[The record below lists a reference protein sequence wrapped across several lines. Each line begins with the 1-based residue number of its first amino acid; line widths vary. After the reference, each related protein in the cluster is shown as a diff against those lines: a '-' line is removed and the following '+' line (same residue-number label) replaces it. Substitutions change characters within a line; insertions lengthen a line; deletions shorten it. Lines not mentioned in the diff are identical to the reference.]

1 VRRISRYDRLK
12 ALVLILLAIFFAEKL
27 VSGRL
32 YYYIGPRF
40 GWLSVVAIGLF
51 IILAGGY
58 NPPKRAEGEREL
70 AEHPDQPGEHERPDH
85 NHGHDHEHD
94 HDHGKSTLW
103 PIGVVALPLIL
114 GVLVPARPLGA
125 SAVSNRGVSTDF
137 AASAESS
144 ESTLSVVASERNV
157 LDWVQA
163 FAANPNPASLAG
175 QQADVVGFVYRDIR
189 FADDQFMV
197 ARFTITCCVAD
208 ASAIGLLVQAED
220 ASQFASDSWVR
231 VTGTFGEGQLDGE
244 TLPVLLADQITPVQ
258 PPEQPYLY
266 P

>member
-1 VRRISRYDRLK
+1 VRRIARYDRLK

-40 GWLSVVAIGLF
+40 GWLSVVAVGLF
-51 IILAGGY
+51 IILANGY
-58 NPPKRAEGEREL
+58 NPPKRAEGEREP
-70 AEHPDQPGEHERPDH
+70 AEHPDRTD
-85 NHGHDHEHD
+85 DHEHHD
-94 HDHGKSTLW
+94 HDHGRPALW

-125 SAVSNRGVSTDF
+125 SAVSSRGVSTDY

-144 ESTLSVVASERNV
+144 ESTLSVVASERSV

-163 FAANPNPASLAG
+163 FAANPDPASLAG

-189 FADDQFMV
+189 FTDDQFMV

-208 ASAIGLLVQAED
+208 ASAIGLLVQADD

-244 TLPVLLADQITPVQ
+244 ALPVLLADEITPVQ

>member
-1 VRRISRYDRLK
+1 MRRIARYDRLK

-40 GWLSVVAIGLF
+40 GWLSVVAVGLF

-58 NPPKRAEGEREL
+58 NPPKRAEGEHEP
-70 AEHPDQPGEHERPDH
+70 AEHPDHTD
-85 NHGHDHEHD
+85 DHEHHD
-94 HDHGKSTLW
+94 HDHGKPTLW

-125 SAVSNRGVSTDF
+125 SAVSVSNRGVSTDF
-137 AASAESS
+137 VASAESS

-163 FAANPNPASLAG
+163 FAANPDPASLAG

-189 FADDQFMV
+189 FANDQFMV

-208 ASAIGLLVQAED
+208 ASAIGLLVQADD

-231 VTGTFGEGQLDGE
+231 VAGTFGEGQLDGE
-244 TLPVLLADQITPVQ
+244 ALPVLLADQITPVQ

>member
-1 VRRISRYDRLK
+1 VRRIARYDRLK

-27 VSGRL
+27 VNGRL
-32 YYYIGPRF
+32 YYYISPRF

-58 NPPKRAEGEREL
+58 NPPKRVQGEGEP
-70 AEHPDQPGEHERPDH
+70 AEHPDHADDHEHHD
-85 NHGHDHEHD
+85 HGHDHD
-94 HDHGKSTLW
+94 HDHGKPALW
-103 PIGVVALPLIL
+103 PIGIVALPLIL
-114 GVLVPARPLGA
+114 GVLVPAKPLGA

-163 FAANPNPASLAG
+163 YAANPDPASLAG
-175 QQADVVGFVYRDIR
+175 QQADVVGFVYRDTR
-189 FADDQFMV
+189 FTGDQFMV

-208 ASAIGLLVQAED
+208 ASAIGLLVQADD

-231 VTGTFGEGQLDGE
+231 VAGTFGEGQLDGQA
-244 TLPVLLADQITPVQ
+244 LPVLLAEEITPVQ